1 MPFFWKYRL
10 RNFISIFEKS
20 NYYYFIH
27 PNINLIEH
35 LSRKMIAISALY
47 LLISIITIYHCNFDC
62 LIFYF
67 VITTIMICISKAYW
81 LFGVHVKIFVLN
93 TSIVSKSTAHI
104 LEF

>member
-27 PNINLIEH
+27 PNIYRIFM
-35 LSRKMIAISALY
+35 RKMIAISALY

-81 LFGVHVKIFVLN
+81 LFGVHINIWIKKYKFL
-93 TSIVSKSTAHI
+93 S
-104 LEF
+104 